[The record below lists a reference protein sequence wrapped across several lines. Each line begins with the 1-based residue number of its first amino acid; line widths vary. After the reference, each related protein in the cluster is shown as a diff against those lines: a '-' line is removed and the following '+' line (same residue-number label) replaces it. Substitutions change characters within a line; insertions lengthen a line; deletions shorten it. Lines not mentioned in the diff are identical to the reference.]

1 MTKGNNLTQFDGE
14 CVEMNEVVWK
24 CIDFFDPLDS
34 MHAYARVK
42 ENNFS
47 FFIMGGIT

>member
-14 CVEMNEVVWK
+14 CVEMNGVVWK
-24 CIDFFDPLDS
+24 CIEPLDS
-34 MHAYARVK
+34 THAYALIK
-42 ENNFS
+42 KNNFS

>member
-24 CIDFFDPLDS
+24 
-34 MHAYARVK
+34 
-42 ENNFS
+42 
-47 FFIMGGIT
+47 FIMGA